1 MGTNFYIRQKIK
13 DEDKKAIRDL
23 LDKDDMEGVKNYAEE
38 HPNEIHIGKRSYG
51 WKFLWDAHE
60 FRYFKPTKESL
71 HEFLRAHDIYDEYG
85 RKYTFEQFINDIPI
99 IMGDDLK
106 SYYEADKSKIEALA
120 HPNDITR
127 FETSTGIVPN
137 RYGEFYIDNYRFTI
151 HEDFA

>member
-1 MGTNFYIRQKIK
+1 MGTNFYIRKKI
-13 DEDKKAIRDL
+13 EEADKKAIQEL

-60 FRYFKPTKESL
+60 FRYFEPTKESL

-99 IMGDDLK
+99 DEGCDLEGYYQK
-106 SYYEADKSKIEALA
+106 SPREYQYQASERDLS
-120 HPNDITR
+120 R
-127 FETSTGIVPN
+127 FETSTGITPN
-137 RYGEFYIDNYRFTI
+137 IYGEFYIDNYRFTI